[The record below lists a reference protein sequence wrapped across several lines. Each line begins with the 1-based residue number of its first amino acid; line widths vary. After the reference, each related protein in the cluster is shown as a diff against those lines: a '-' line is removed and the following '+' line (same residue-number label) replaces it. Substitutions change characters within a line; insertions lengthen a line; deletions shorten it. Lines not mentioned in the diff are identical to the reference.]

1 MRKVYI
7 SVYRFLMDILVIW
20 SGGCYCDLIKK
31 KKYKCCLKVA
41 HDNLPFY
48 IMQ

>member
-31 KKYKCCLKVA
+31 KKHKCCLKVA